1 MALLKDQRGTLILGL
16 VCVLGGALL
25 DLAPAAFIK
34 WAVDAIADKNTYQAG
49 MMAIFVVV
57 LYSVKYF
64 FTRGQMVFLSQA
76 AHRITANLRKQL
88 FAKLQSL
95 PIAYFNTAR
104 TGAIQS
110 VITND
115 VSVVQTGVPMVKDVM
130 SSPIRAVGGLALLFY
145 LNWQLALI
153 SLVAVPFVALAIIK
167 TSRRVRQSQK
177 EVQENLSDMTA
188 TMQESLNAVRV
199 VRAFS
204 AEERQLQHF
213 SQDTEATYASNMKVV
228 HRVAALKPLV
238 EVIGAAAIALIIYL
252 GANYVYSGVM
262 TAGDLFSFVYLLDV
276 IKTGATGIGNI
287 GSVYGQVVA
296 ATDHIYKEVFDVQT
310 DVPDD
315 EDALTI
321 EDVKGRVEFHNVSF
335 SYPDGTPALHNV
347 SFVMEPGESVALVGR
362 SGAGKS
368 TIADLLL
375 RFYDPTEGSITFDGI
390 DLRRLD
396 SQWLR
401 RQIGVVPQQTMLFAG
416 TIEENIRFG
425 RPEATSDEVRAA
437 AWSAHAD
444 EFVSE
449 MPEGYQTK
457 VGEKGIRLSGG
468 EMQRIAIARALLIDP
483 KIMLL
488 DEATSALD
496 AISEQHVQSALD
508 DVTVGRATLL
518 IAHRLSTASRAD
530 KIIVLSRGKIV
541 EQGSHSYLN
550 EINGT
555 YAGMYRAFSAGLFD
569 GNL

>member
-1 MALLKDQRGTLILGL
+1 
-16 VCVLGGALL
+16 
-25 DLAPAAFIK
+25 
-34 WAVDAIADKNTYQAG
+34 
-49 MMAIFVVV
+49 
-57 LYSVKYF
+57 
-64 FTRGQMVFLSQA
+64 
-76 AHRITANLRKQL
+76 
-88 FAKLQSL
+88 
-95 PIAYFNTAR
+95 
-104 TGAIQS
+104 

-130 SSPIRAVGGLALLFY
+130 SSPIRAIGGLALLFY

-177 EVQENLSDMTA
+177 EVQENISDMTA

-213 SQDTEATYASNMKVV
+213 SSDTEATYASNMKVV
-228 HRVAALKPLV
+228 HRMAALKPLV

-252 GANYVYSGVM
+252 GANYVYSGAM

-296 ATDHIYKEVFDVQT
+296 ATDHIYKEVFDVKT

-321 EDVKGRVEFHNVSF
+321 ESVKGRVEFHDVSF

-347 SFVMEPGESVALVGR
+347 SFAMEPGESIALVGR

-416 TIEENIRFG
+416 TIEDNIRFG
-425 RPEATSDEVRAA
+425 RPAATSEEVHAA

-449 MPEGYQTK
+449 MP
-457 VGEKGIRLSGG
+457 
-468 EMQRIAIARALLIDP
+468 
-483 KIMLL
+483 
-488 DEATSALD
+488 
-496 AISEQHVQSALD
+496 
-508 DVTVGRATLL
+508 
-518 IAHRLSTASRAD
+518 
-530 KIIVLSRGKIV
+530 
-541 EQGSHSYLN
+541 
-550 EINGT
+550 
-555 YAGMYRAFSAGLFD
+555 D
-569 GNL
+569 G